1 MAISRESIS
10 SIASPPS
17 LRLPGIVKTNPR
29 PARCPGAD
37 RKPSHTG
44 WNRGALTTNLVSMPD
59 SGKKARP
66 DAREP
71 WIIRT
76 YAGFG
81 DARQANQRFL
91 ANLKQGQR
99 GLSIAFDLPTQNG
112 YDPDAPVAR
121 GEVGEAG
128 VSICHWNDME
138 RLFEGIPL
146 ESINTSMT
154 INATAPFI
162 LALYLVVAEK
172 HGVPWTELR
181 GTTQNDL
188 LKEFVARGTSIF
200 HPELSFRLSTGLI
213 RFTVER
219 VPNWNPINCCG
230 YHYME
235 SGAGPAEEIGY
246 AFGNAL
252 LILDAIRPTL
262 DAAAFEQTVRR
273 ISFFINSGIELVPE
287 ICKIRAYFKLWR
299 ELCASEYGV
308 DNVAFRA
315 GCQVRS
321 LTLTEPQPEVNIIR
335 IAYEALPVVISA
347 DARVN
352 ALQLPGFREALALP
366 DQSEQTLSL
375 RTQQVLMHETGL
387 AGYGDIFEGSKVIEK
402 LTAETAARAREIAIR
417 LRQAGYSRAISI
429 VSGELTR
436 QLAERYRKVESGEI
450 VQIGV
455 NAFTGEIGLTPWPRQ
470 NADRAADASKEKERI
485 ESINKWRTAR
495 DQAAV
500 ANARE
505 ALERAAANTSDSDR
519 GLIEAAIELARAGG
533 TVGEWTDSLVRV
545 SRGRYTPPILETG
558 VSVGALN
565 VPTAGSTRKIRIA
578 LGKAGLDGHI
588 NAVKLLAHACMQ
600 AGMEVVLAGF
610 KQTPEDMVAT
620 ALEEDV
626 DVLAISSLA
635 GAHMSIARETIDL
648 LKSRGAA
655 DVSLVMG
662 GIIPEADRTALLQL
676 GVKAVF
682 TPKDSNLGEI
692 VGRIIAIA
700 GREK

>member
-1 MAISRESIS
+1 
-10 SIASPPS
+10 
-17 LRLPGIVKTNPR
+17 
-29 PARCPGAD
+29 
-37 RKPSHTG
+37 
-44 WNRGALTTNLVSMPD
+44 MPD
-59 SGKKARP
+59 KAGTGERGTKP
-66 DAREP
+66 AREP

-81 DARQANQRFL
+81 DARQANRRFL
-91 ANLKQGQR
+91 SILQEGQR

-112 YDPDAPVAR
+112 YDPDAPVAAS
-121 GEVGEAG
+121 EVGKAG
-128 VSICHWNDME
+128 VSICHWRDME
-138 RLFEGIPL
+138 TLFDGIPL
-146 ESINTSMT
+146 DKINTSMT

-172 HGVPWTELR
+172 QGVPWTELR

-200 HPELSFRLSTGLI
+200 QPEVSFRISTELI
-213 RFTVER
+213 RFAVER

-246 AFGNAL
+246 TFGNAL
-252 LILDAIRPTL
+252 MILDALRPL
-262 DAAAFEQTVRR
+262 LSAAAFEQTVRR

-299 ELCASEYGV
+299 ELCATEYGV
-308 DNVAFRA
+308 HDVAFRA

-335 IAYEALPVVISA
+335 IAHEALPVVISA

-375 RTQQVLMHETGL
+375 RTQQVLMHETEI
-387 AGYGDIFEGSKVIEK
+387 ARYGDIFEGSKVIEK
-402 LTAETAARAREIAIR
+402 LTTETATRAREIAIR
-417 LRQAGYSRAISI
+417 LREAGYSRAISI
-429 VSGELTR
+429 VGADLTR
-436 QLAERYRKVESGEI
+436 QLAERHRKLESGEI
-450 VQIGV
+450 VQVGV
-455 NAFTGEIGLTPWPRQ
+455 NAFLGEIGLTPAPALE
-470 NADRAADASKEKERI
+470 ADHSAQASRENERI
-485 ESINKWRTAR
+485 AAITKWRSVR
-495 DQAAV
+495 DQSAV
-500 ANARE
+500 TNARE
-505 ALERAAANTSDSDR
+505 QLERAATENADAPLMNAT
-519 GLIEAAIELARAGG
+519 LELARAGG
-533 TVGEWTDSLVRV
+533 TVGEWTESLLRV
-545 SRGRYTPPILETG
+545 SAGRYTPPIFETG
-558 VSVGALN
+558 SSVGALK
-565 VPTAGSTRKIRIA
+565 VPVAPHKIRIA

-600 AGMEVVLAGF
+600 AGMEVILAGF
-610 KQTPEDMVAT
+610 KQTPEQMVKT

-635 GAHMSIARETIDL
+635 GAHMMIARETLGL
-648 LKSRGAA
+648 LIKRGAE
-655 DVSLVMG
+655 DVSLVIG
-662 GIIPEADRTALLQL
+662 GIIPEPDRKLLLDL

-692 VGRIIAIA
+692 VGRIIEIGTRA
-700 GREK
+700 RK

>member
-1 MAISRESIS
+1 M
-10 SIASPPS
+10 
-17 LRLPGIVKTNPR
+17 RLTYV
-29 PARCPGAD
+29 
-37 RKPSHTG
+37 G
-44 WNRGALTTNLVSMPD
+44 WNPDASITNLVSMPD
-59 SGKKARP
+59 TEKKARAP
-66 DAREP
+66 REP

-81 DARQANQRFL
+81 DARQANERFL

-128 VSICHWNDME
+128 VSICHWQDME

-146 ESINTSMT
+146 QSINTSMT

-200 HPELSFRLSTGLI
+200 HPELSFRLSTELI
-213 RFTVER
+213 RFAVER

-252 LILDAIRPTL
+252 LILDAIRPKL
-262 DAAAFEQTVRR
+262 DAAAFELTVRR

-299 ELCASEYGV
+299 ELCATEYGV
-308 DNVAFRA
+308 KDVAFRA

-335 IAYEALPVVISA
+335 IAYEALPVVLSA

-352 ALQLPGFREALALP
+352 ALQLPGFREALSLP

-402 LTAETAARAREIAIR
+402 LTDETATRAREIAIR
-417 LRQAGYSRAISI
+417 LREAGYSRAISI

-436 QLAERYRKVESGEI
+436 QLAERHRKVESGEI
-450 VQIGV
+450 VQIGI
-455 NAFTGEIGLTPWPRQ
+455 NAFTGEVGLTPPPKQ
-470 NADRAADASKEKERI
+470 NTDHVAQASKEKERI
-485 ESINKWRTAR
+485 ESIKKWRAAR
-495 DQAAV
+495 DQNAV
-500 ANARE
+500 AKARE
-505 ALERAAANTSDSDR
+505 ALERAGATDGDR
-519 GLIEAAIELARAGG
+519 GLIEATIDLARAGG

-545 SRGRYTPPILETG
+545 GRGRYTPPILETS
-558 VSVGALN
+558 VAVGALK
-565 VPTAGSTRKIRIA
+565 VPMATRKIRIA

-588 NAVKLLAHACMQ
+588 NAIKLLAHACMQ

-610 KQTPEDMVAT
+610 KQTPEQMVAT

-626 DVLAISSLA
+626 DVVAISSLA
-635 GAHMSIARETIDL
+635 GAHMSIARETIEL
-648 LKSRGAA
+648 LKARGAD
-655 DVSLVMG
+655 DVALVMG
-662 GIIPEADRTALLQL
+662 GIIPEADRTALTKL

-692 VGRIIAIA
+692 VGRIIEIA
-700 GREK
+700 GRKQR

>member
-1 MAISRESIS
+1 
-10 SIASPPS
+10 
-17 LRLPGIVKTNPR
+17 
-29 PARCPGAD
+29 
-37 RKPSHTG
+37 
-44 WNRGALTTNLVSMPD
+44 MPETE
-59 SGKKARP
+59 KKARAP
-66 DAREP
+66 REP

-81 DARQANQRFL
+81 DARQANERFL

-128 VSICHWNDME
+128 VSICHWQDME

-146 ESINTSMT
+146 QSINTSMT

-200 HPELSFRLSTGLI
+200 HPDLSFRLSTELI
-213 RFTVER
+213 RFAVEH

-235 SGAGPAEEIGY
+235 SGAGPADEIGY

-252 LILDAIRPTL
+252 LILDAIRPKL

-299 ELCASEYGV
+299 ELCATEYGV
-308 DNVAFRA
+308 DDVAFRA

-402 LTAETAARAREIAIR
+402 LTDETATRAREIAIR
-417 LRQAGYSRAISI
+417 LREAGYSRAISI

-436 QLAERYRKVESGEI
+436 QLADRHRKVESGEI

-455 NAFTGEIGLTPWPRQ
+455 NAFTGEIGLTPSPKQ
-470 NADRAADASKEKERI
+470 NSAHAGQALKEKERI
-485 ESINKWRTAR
+485 DSIRKWRAGR
-495 DQAAV
+495 DQTAVSKAREVLERAV
-500 ANARE
+500 ANNA
-505 ALERAAANTSDSDR
+505 DR
-519 GLIEAAIELARAGG
+519 RLIEATIDLARAGG

-545 SRGRYTPPILETG
+545 GRGRYTPPILETG
-558 VSVGALN
+558 VSVGALK
-565 VPTAGSTRKIRIA
+565 VPVAKRKIRIA

-588 NAVKLLAHACMQ
+588 NAIKLLAHACMQ

-610 KQTPEDMVAT
+610 KQTPEQMVAT

-635 GAHMSIARETIDL
+635 GAHVSIARETIYL

-655 DVSLVMG
+655 DVALVMG
-662 GIIPEADRTALLQL
+662 GIIPEADRTALLEL

-692 VGRIIAIA
+692 VGRIIAIV
-700 GREK
+700 GGERP

>member
-1 MAISRESIS
+1 
-10 SIASPPS
+10 
-17 LRLPGIVKTNPR
+17 
-29 PARCPGAD
+29 
-37 RKPSHTG
+37 
-44 WNRGALTTNLVSMPD
+44 MPD
-59 SGKKARP
+59 PENKVRP
-66 DAREP
+66 PREP

-81 DARQANQRFL
+81 DARQANERFL

-128 VSICHWNDME
+128 VSICHWRDME

-146 ESINTSMT
+146 QSINTSMT

-200 HPELSFRLSTGLI
+200 HPELSFRLSTELI

-252 LILDAIRPTL
+252 LILDALRTQL
-262 DAAAFEQTVRR
+262 DPAAFAQTVRR

-287 ICKIRAYFKLWR
+287 ICKIRAYFKLWP
-299 ELCASEYGV
+299 ELCSTEYGV

-347 DARVN
+347 GARVN
-352 ALQLPGFREALALP
+352 ALQLPGFREALAIP

-387 AGYGDIFEGSKVIEK
+387 VGYGDIFEGSKIIEQ
-402 LTAETAARAREIAIR
+402 LTAETAARARAIAIR
-417 LRQAGYSRAISI
+417 LREAGYSRAISI

-436 QLAERYRKVESGEI
+436 QLAERHRKVESGEI

-455 NAFTGEIGLTPWPRQ
+455 NAFTGEVGLAPPSKQ
-470 NADRAADASKEKERI
+470 NANHAALALEEKERI
-485 ESINKWRTAR
+485 ESIKKWRAAR

-500 ANARE
+500 AKARD
-505 ALERAAANTSDSDR
+505 ALERAAATHRDR
-519 GLIEAAIELARAGG
+519 ALFESTIDLARAGG

-545 SRGRYTPPILETG
+545 SQGRYTPPILETS
-558 VSVGALN
+558 VSVGPLK
-565 VPTAGSTRKIRIA
+565 VPLAGTKRKIRIA

-588 NAVKLLAHACMQ
+588 NAIKLLAHACMQ

-610 KQTPEDMVAT
+610 KQTPEQMVAT

-626 DVLAISSLA
+626 DLLAISSLA

-655 DVSLVMG
+655 EVPLVIG
-662 GIIPEADRTALLQL
+662 GIIPQADRQALLEL

-682 TPKDSNLGEI
+682 TPSDSNLGEI
-692 VGRIIAIA
+692 VARIIALA
-700 GREK
+700 SREK

>member
-1 MAISRESIS
+1 
-10 SIASPPS
+10 
-17 LRLPGIVKTNPR
+17 
-29 PARCPGAD
+29 
-37 RKPSHTG
+37 
-44 WNRGALTTNLVSMPD
+44 MPD
-59 SGKKARP
+59 TEKKARAP
-66 DAREP
+66 REP

-81 DARQANQRFL
+81 DARQANERFL

-128 VSICHWNDME
+128 VSICHWDDME

-146 ESINTSMT
+146 QSINTSMT
-154 INATAPFI
+154 INATAPFL
-162 LALYLVVAEK
+162 LALYLVIAEK

-200 HPELSFRLSTGLI
+200 HPELSFRLSTELI
-213 RFTVER
+213 RFAVER

-252 LILDAIRPTL
+252 MILDAIRPKL

-287 ICKIRAYFKLWR
+287 ICKIRAYFKLWQ
-299 ELCASEYGV
+299 ELCATEYGV
-308 DNVAFRA
+308 NDVAFRA

-335 IAYEALPVVISA
+335 IAYEALPVVLSA

-366 DQSEQTLSL
+366 DQAEQTLSL
-375 RTQQVLMHETGL
+375 RTQQVLMYETGL
-387 AGYGDIFEGSKVIEK
+387 AGYGDIFEGSKVVEK
-402 LTAETAARAREIAIR
+402 LTAETAARAREIALR
-417 LRQAGYSRAISI
+417 LREAGYSRAISI

-436 QLAERYRKVESGEI
+436 QLAERHRKLESGEI

-455 NAFTGEIGLTPWPRQ
+455 NAFTGEVGLTPPPKR
-470 NADRAADASKEKERI
+470 NVDRDAQAAKEKERI
-485 ESINKWRTAR
+485 ESIKQWRTAR
-495 DQAAV
+495 DQKAV
-500 ANARE
+500 AAARE
-505 ALERAAANTSDSDR
+505 ALERAATSDGG
-519 GLIEAAIELARAGG
+519 GLMEATIDLARAGG

-545 SRGRYTPPILETG
+545 SRGRYTPPILETS
-558 VSVGALN
+558 VAVGALK
-565 VPTAGSTRKIRIA
+565 VPKATRKIRIA

-588 NAVKLLAHACMQ
+588 NAIKLLAHACMQ

-610 KQTPEDMVAT
+610 KQTPEQMVAT

-635 GAHMSIARETIDL
+635 GAHMSIARETIEL
-648 LKSRGAA
+648 LKTRHAS
-655 DVSLVMG
+655 DVALVMG
-662 GIIPEADRTALLQL
+662 GIIPEADRTALLAL

-692 VGRIIAIA
+692 IGRIIAIA

>member
-1 MAISRESIS
+1 
-10 SIASPPS
+10 
-17 LRLPGIVKTNPR
+17 
-29 PARCPGAD
+29 
-37 RKPSHTG
+37 
-44 WNRGALTTNLVSMPD
+44 MPD
-59 SGKKARP
+59 TEKKARAP
-66 DAREP
+66 REP

-81 DARQANQRFL
+81 DARQANERFL

-128 VSICHWNDME
+128 VSICHWDDME

-146 ESINTSMT
+146 QSINTSMT
-154 INATAPFI
+154 INATAPFL
-162 LALYLVVAEK
+162 LALYLVIAEK

-200 HPELSFRLSTGLI
+200 HPELSFRLSTELI
-213 RFTVER
+213 RFAVER

-252 LILDAIRPTL
+252 MILDAIRPKL

-287 ICKIRAYFKLWR
+287 ICKIRAYFKLWQ
-299 ELCASEYGV
+299 ELCATEYGV
-308 DNVAFRA
+308 KDVAFRA

-335 IAYEALPVVISA
+335 IAYEALPVVLSA

-366 DQSEQTLSL
+366 DQAEQTLSL
-375 RTQQVLMHETGL
+375 RTQQVLMYETGL
-387 AGYGDIFEGSKVIEK
+387 AGYGDIFEGSKVVEK

-417 LRQAGYSRAISI
+417 LREAGYSRAISI

-436 QLAERYRKVESGEI
+436 QLAERHRKVESGEI

-455 NAFTGEIGLTPWPRQ
+455 NAFTGEVGLTPPPKR
-470 NADRAADASKEKERI
+470 NVDNDAQAVKENERI
-485 ESINKWRTAR
+485 ESIKQWRAAR
-495 DQAAV
+495 DQKAIAA
-500 ANARE
+500 ARE
-505 ALERAAANTSDSDR
+505 ALERAASSDAGG
-519 GLIEAAIELARAGG
+519 GLMEATIDLARAGG
-533 TVGEWTDSLVRV
+533 TVGEWTDSLVRAG
-545 SRGRYTPPILETG
+545 RGRYTPPILETS
-558 VSVGALN
+558 VSVGALK
-565 VPTAGSTRKIRIA
+565 VPKATRKIRIA

-588 NAVKLLAHACMQ
+588 NAIKLLAHACMQ

-610 KQTPEDMVAT
+610 KQTPEQMVAT

-635 GAHMSIARETIDL
+635 GAHMSIARETIEL
-648 LKSRGAA
+648 LKSRHAS
-655 DVSLVMG
+655 DVALVMG
-662 GIIPEADRTALLQL
+662 GIIPEADRTALLAL

-692 VGRIIAIA
+692 IGRIIAIA

>member
-1 MAISRESIS
+1 MPESEK
-10 SIASPPS
+10 
-17 LRLPGIVKTNPR
+17 KTRAP
-29 PARCPGAD
+29 
-37 RKPSHTG
+37 
-44 WNRGALTTNLVSMPD
+44 
-59 SGKKARP
+59 
-66 DAREP
+66 REP

-81 DARQANQRFL
+81 DARQANERFL

-138 RLFEGIPL
+138 RLFDGIPL
-146 ESINTSMT
+146 QSINTSMT

-172 HGVPWTELR
+172 HGVPWSELR

-200 HPELSFRLSTGLI
+200 HPDLSFRLSTELI
-213 RFTVER
+213 RFAVER

-252 LILDAIRPTL
+252 LILDALRSKL
-262 DAAAFEQTVRR
+262 DQAAFEQTVRR

-299 ELCASEYGV
+299 ELCSTEYGV
-308 DNVAFRA
+308 DDVAFRA

-335 IAYEALPVVISA
+335 IAYEALPVVLSA

-375 RTQQVLMHETGL
+375 RTQQVLMFETGL
-387 AGYGDIFEGSKVIEK
+387 AGYGDIFDGSKVIEK
-402 LTAETAARAREIAIR
+402 LTDETAARAREIAIR
-417 LRQAGYSRAISI
+417 LRTAGYSRTISI

-436 QLAERYRKVESGEI
+436 QLAERHRKLESGEI

-455 NAFTGEIGLTPWPRQ
+455 NAFTGEVGLTPPPKQ
-470 NADRAADASKEKERI
+470 NTDRAAQASKEKERI
-485 ESINKWRTAR
+485 ESIKQWRSAR
-495 DQAAV
+495 DQSGV
-500 ANARE
+500 AKARE
-505 ALERAAANTSDSDR
+505 ALERAAAKDGDR
-519 GLIEAAIELARAGG
+519 GLIEATIELARAGG

-545 SRGRYTPPILETG
+545 GRGRYTPPILETSG
-558 VSVGALN
+558 SVGVLK
-565 VPTAGSTRKIRIA
+565 VPLATRKIRIA

-588 NAVKLLAHACMQ
+588 NAIKLLAHACMQ

-610 KQTPEDMVAT
+610 KQTPEQMVAT

-626 DVLAISSLA
+626 EVLAISSLA
-635 GAHMSIARETIDL
+635 GAHMSIARETIAL
-648 LKSRGAA
+648 LNSRGAGE
-655 DVSLVMG
+655 VSLVMG
-662 GIIPEADRTALLQL
+662 GIIPEADRTALLEL

-700 GREK
+700 GQEKS

>member
-1 MAISRESIS
+1 MPEADKKSR
-10 SIASPPS
+10 AP
-17 LRLPGIVKTNPR
+17 
-29 PARCPGAD
+29 
-37 RKPSHTG
+37 
-44 WNRGALTTNLVSMPD
+44 
-59 SGKKARP
+59 
-66 DAREP
+66 REP

-81 DARQANQRFL
+81 DARQANERFL

-128 VSICHWNDME
+128 VSICHWHDME

-146 ESINTSMT
+146 QSINTSMT

-172 HGVPWTELR
+172 QGVPWTELR

-200 HPELSFRLSTGLI
+200 HPELSFRLSTELI

-252 LILDAIRPTL
+252 LILDAIRPKL
-262 DAAAFEQTVRR
+262 DADAFAQTVRR
-273 ISFFINSGIELVPE
+273 VSFFINSGIELVPE

-299 ELCASEYGV
+299 ELCAAEYGV

-352 ALQLPGFREALALP
+352 ALQLPGFREALGLP

-387 AGYGDIFEGSKVIEK
+387 AGYGDIFEGSKVIEQ
-402 LTAETAARAREIAIR
+402 LTAETAARAREIAMR
-417 LRQAGYSRAISI
+417 LREAGYSRAISI

-436 QLAERYRKVESGEI
+436 QLAERQRKVESGEI

-455 NAFTGEIGLTPWPRQ
+455 NAFTGEVGLTPPPKR
-470 NADRAADASKEKERI
+470 NGDRAADALKEKERV
-485 ESINKWRTAR
+485 ESIKKWRAAR
-495 DQAAV
+495 DKSAV
-500 ANARE
+500 SKARE
-505 ALERAAANTSDSDR
+505 ALERAAANGHDGGC
-519 GLIEAAIELARAGG
+519 GLVEASIELARAGG

-545 SRGRYTPPILETG
+545 SRGRYTPPILETSG
-558 VSVGALN
+558 SVGALK
-565 VPTAGSTRKIRIA
+565 VPKAPRKIRIA

-588 NAVKLLAHACMQ
+588 NAIKLLAHACMQ

-610 KQTPEDMVAT
+610 KQTPEQMVAT
-620 ALEEDV
+620 ALEEDAE
-626 DVLAISSLA
+626 VLAISSLA
-635 GAHMSIARETIDL
+635 GAHMSIARETIEL
-648 LKSRGAA
+648 LKARGAV

-662 GIIPEADRTALLQL
+662 GIIPQADRKALLEL

-700 GREK
+700 GREKRR

>member
-1 MAISRESIS
+1 
-10 SIASPPS
+10 
-17 LRLPGIVKTNPR
+17 
-29 PARCPGAD
+29 
-37 RKPSHTG
+37 
-44 WNRGALTTNLVSMPD
+44 MPD
-59 SGKKARP
+59 ADKKARAP
-66 DAREP
+66 REP

-81 DARQANQRFL
+81 DAREANERFL

-112 YDPDAPVAR
+112 YDADAPVAR

-146 ESINTSMT
+146 QSINTSMT

-200 HPELSFRLSTGLI
+200 HPELSFRLSTELI
-213 RFTVER
+213 RFAVER

-252 LILDAIRPTL
+252 LILDAIRPKL

-299 ELCASEYGV
+299 ELCATEYGV
-308 DNVAFRA
+308 ADVAFRA

-402 LTAETAARAREIAIR
+402 LTDETAARAREIAIR
-417 LRQAGYSRAISI
+417 LREAGYSSAISI

-436 QLAERYRKVESGEI
+436 QLAERHRKVESGEI
-450 VQIGV
+450 VRIGI
-455 NAFTGEIGLTPWPRQ
+455 NAFPGEVGLAPPSKQ
-470 NADRAADASKEKERI
+470 SADHTTQAHKEKGRI
-485 ESINKWRTAR
+485 ASIEKWRAAR
-495 DQAAV
+495 DQGAV
-500 ANARE
+500 AKARE
-505 ALERAAANTSDSDR
+505 ALERAASNDNDS
-519 GLIEAAIELARAGG
+519 GSGMIEATIDLARAGG

-545 SRGRYTPPILETG
+545 GRGRYTPPILETSG
-558 VSVGALN
+558 SVGVLK
-565 VPTAGSTRKIRIA
+565 VPMASRKIRIA

-588 NAVKLLAHACMQ
+588 NAIKLLAHACMQ

-610 KQTPEDMVAT
+610 KQTPEQMVAT

-648 LKSRGAA
+648 LKNRGAA
-655 DVSLVMG
+655 DVALVMG
-662 GIIPEADRTALLQL
+662 GIIPEADRTALLGL

-700 GREK
+700 GREKS